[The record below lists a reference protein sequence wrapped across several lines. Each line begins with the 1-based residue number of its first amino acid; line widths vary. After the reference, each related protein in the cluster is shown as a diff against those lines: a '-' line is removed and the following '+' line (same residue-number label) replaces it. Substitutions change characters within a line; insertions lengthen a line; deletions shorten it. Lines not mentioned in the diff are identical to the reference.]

1 MASWLTRLLDKATPW
16 DRGGERKRREEE
28 ERRSRPS
35 SSGSTL
41 SVTTAQP
48 KQNISVPSQPKM
60 PKTADMS
67 TTLSDSLFVKPKSTL
82 DSIKSQKPV
91 EAPKPGMVVKPTT
104 PTQRISNVTTAPDAG
119 IRVGNEVVR
128 RTPGMTAN
136 QLERPK
142 QSFGNRIRDVF
153 DTNTEADQYRR
164 YQGNISKGENKDI
177 IMRGSGNL
185 ATKIAGGSKD
195 FIVEGAKSV
204 GRGTKMITANPV
216 ESARGVLAQVT
227 GNKAAEEA
235 ANYRQN
241 VNMFGKEAADRMA
254 RGEKLSGWD
263 LVRPVTDAISVIP
276 AVGGA
281 RIAARGAKEALAS
294 RAIQPLFKGAVTGFD
309 EALVGLRDL
318 RNFIRRPKAV
328 KEAAELEKDLL
339 ESGTIGNVDDVLSAE
354 AIDDILRK
362 TDIPVT
368 QVSDIPVTQVREE
381 VPINVRRTTPEGP
394 LIRELAGDA
403 PTPTRVPSPTD
414 VIEQRAARRFAQQ
427 DWGIP
432 DPRIEGTLPLTR
444 GDITDARATLDD
456 LVNTNRISTDDYVVL
471 NKQLDEVE
479 GNVPKGRSI
488 EVRDENTIPVRTD
501 ETVVPVNTPETPG
514 IVRPTVQRAP
524 TQEVSEAVAREAVPT
539 APVEIPSATTTPTMP
554 TTSTSDG
561 DLNKVFEDVLAGLKE
576 NQKAYGVEKKMKASE
591 FKRRK
596 ANYDRL
602 YDEARASGK
611 SSQESEAIARSA
623 LGGAYARNTVGNVE
637 ISQANRDMLFDKVS
651 KGKDNLNTKK
661 AFEHLFDPNRTE
673 PLRDWERARVRRF
686 LNETVGEDAAQAIEE
701 ALITAEQTGDRSAF
715 GKVADF
721 MTSAI
726 AAGDVSAAGRQGLS
740 GWINHPRMSKGAWD
754 DALKA
759 LRNPEEEQRFI
770 SKLINDPDTAFIQEN
785 MGGKYLT
792 LSDVADEA
800 RGAKST
806 NKAIAWYV
814 DPSNRHYN
822 VYLDSLRHQQKK
834 AILERYGGQEGFLKA
849 AQAANPENPEKWMK
863 AWNSVID
870 RQSGRGNLGG
880 TGSPTAGDIQVLFSA
895 RNLASK
901 FQKLT
906 APAQLGLLRT
916 NPDAYLYQLKET
928 GAQAAAIGAT
938 LAALGASGLV
948 DIENGKIKV
957 GNTRVDITG
966 GFSTIFK
973 AANDLYKSVTGQNEG
988 GFARSGG
995 EVVTDFLR
1003 NQLSPILGT
1012 AGKLLDVDW
1021 SEGKDKYGNDV
1032 DAGWYLKNAPLP
1044 AVVQTG
1050 IDSVSEG
1057 QNLLETARNIFLDG
1071 IGFNTNTYMSAEDKD
1086 NAARG
1091 ETADKVS
1098 AELQGLRDS
1107 GLLNDDI
1114 MRILP
1119 EKVQK
1124 VMASGKPLKENELKD
1139 VKEALV
1145 KGVGTSLDPDSD
1157 SPYRERG
1164 QYDQDLAALQIKK
1177 ELIES
1182 DPRHKPSDLN
1192 DIRVQIKRSQVLRN
1206 NNIPYEDLKLYQTV
1220 GNDEWKKMGIPP
1232 GAKNHD
1238 PDIYDPELYQ
1248 RLWEIDEMFTKSGG
1262 SYGKKPDKQKYT
1274 ASKSGSGGS
1283 GSGRSG
1289 GSVNFGRLQ
1298 DSVNVPKAR
1307 EYRDISVSSLP
1318 NIPLIKV
1325 QRPKIN
1331 HKIKVQ

>member
-128 RTPGMTAN
+128 RTPGASVQRVDPSETIARNTSNIKKIAATPVLSLGRVGTGLIEGASGLYDLVTPGKGTNRLTKAMVRQGEEFDQRAKDLGVN
-136 QLERPK
+136 RPYK
-142 QSFGNRIRDVF
+142 VGNVVGEIATYFGGGGAKDVSKVPKLLSRAQNLVGRIGNTSRSRRIA
-153 DTNTEADQYRR
+153 TEALGELLDPRNLKQEARLFGR
-164 YQGNISKGENKDI
+164 YTGQDVARENQI
-177 IMRGSGNL
+177 TPGYVAENAALSVL
-185 ATKIAGGSKD
+185 GGSLPA
-195 FIVEGAKSV
+195 FVRNLRP
-204 GRGTKMITANPV
+204 GRNAGIRRAV
-216 ESARGVLAQVT
+216 DE
-227 GNKAAEEA
+227 AEAE
-235 ANYRQN
+235 
-241 VNMFGKEAADRMA
+241 
-254 RGEKLSGWD
+254 
-263 LVRPVTDAISVIP
+263 I
-276 AVGGA
+276 GGA
-281 RIAARGAKEALAS
+281 IASDAATRARTPRG
-294 RAIQPLFKGAVTGFD
+294 
-309 EALVGLRDL
+309 
-318 RNFIRRPKAV
+318 
-328 KEAAELEKDLL
+328 
-339 ESGTIGNVDDVLSAE
+339 
-354 AIDDILRK
+354 
-362 TDIPVT
+362 IPVS
-368 QVSDIPVTQVREE
+368 SDIPITQVTDEL
-381 VPINVRRTTPEGP
+381 PINVRRPGREVP
-394 LIRELAGDA
+394 LMREISGDS
-403 PTPTRVPSPTD
+403 RVPARMLSP
-414 VIEQRAARRFAQQ
+414 VEAAESRATRRFTEQN
-427 DWGIP
+427 WGIP

-602 YDEARASGK
+602 YNEARASGK

-1145 KGVGTSLDPDSD
+1145 KGVGTSLGPDSD